1 MNTNSAKFT
10 QQQLHAIVTQGR
22 HGVSDF
28 FTKSIP
34 ALYSDNSMQKH
45 SEKINKLAKERSKV
59 IRNKSL
65 LRAKQERKKAI
76 EQRIELNKSVESQVT
91 YEIAQRIER
100 LMRMDRA
107 AVAIQRHVRGFLTRK
122 KTEDQRMEYKRRAIL
137 SQIHE
142 LTQMSYNCFYEV
154 GNVRIRVNVI

>member
-1 MNTNSAKFT
+1 MISNSAKFT
-10 QQQLHAIVTQGR
+10 QQQFNAIVSQDRYGIS
-22 HGVSDF
+22 HF

-45 SEKINKLAKERSKV
+45 SEKINKLAKERSSV

-65 LRAKQERKKAI
+65 LRAKQERKKAMKK
-76 EQRIELNKSVESQVT
+76 RIELNKSVESQVT
-91 YEIAQRIER
+91 SEIAQRIEK

-122 KTEDQRMEYKRRAIL
+122 KTEDLRMEYKRRAIL
-137 SQIHE
+137 SQINE
-142 LTQMSYNCFYEV
+142 LKQISYKCFYEV
-154 GNVRIRVNVI
+154 GNVRIRVSYI

>member
-10 QQQLHAIVTQGR
+10 PQKFNAIVTQDRYGIS
-22 HGVSDF
+22 HF

-45 SEKINKLAKERSKV
+45 SEKINKLAKERSKA

-76 EQRIELNKSVESQVT
+76 EQRIELNKLVESRVT
-91 YEIAQRIER
+91 SEIAQRIER
-100 LMRMDRA
+100 LMRMGRA
-107 AVAIQRHVRGFLTRK
+107 AVVIQRHVRGFLARK

-137 SQIHE
+137 SQINE
-142 LTQMSYNCFYEV
+142 LTQISYNCFYEV
-154 GNVRIRVNVI
+154 GNVRIQVNFM